1 MYNIFSIKRKKIE
14 LIGKKVFLRFPKMKD
29 WSEWAELRQKSRKF
43 LQPWEPSWPKN
54 YLTKNFFRQFVDDTY
69 LLVKNKT
76 SYTFF
81 IFHNKS
87 NLLMG
92 GINLTN
98 LKEDNYKSITLGYW
112 MGIDYAGKGYMKDSI
127 NSISDFCFNSL
138 KLNRIEAACL
148 SNNTA
153 SKLVL
158 IKSGFIVEGYAKKY
172 LKINGK
178 LQDHILFAKIKKIDI

>member
-1 MYNIFSIKRKKIE
+1 
-14 LIGKKVFLRFPKMKD
+14 MKD

-54 YLTKNFFRQFVDDTY
+54 YLTRNFFRQFVDDTY
-69 LLVKNKT
+69 LLMKNKT

-81 IFHNKS
+81 IFHHES

-112 MGIDYAGKGYMKDSI
+112 MGIDFAGKGYMKDSI

-148 SNNTA
+148 PNNTA

-158 IKSGFIVEGYAKKY
+158 MKSGFIVEGYAKKY

-178 LQDHILFAKIKKIDI
+178 LQDHILFAQIKKIDI

>member
-1 MYNIFSIKRKKIE
+1 MYNIFSIKKRKVE
-14 LIGKKVFLRFPKMKD
+14 LIGKKVFLRFPEMKD
-29 WSEWAELRQKSRKF
+29 WSEWAELRQKSRNF
-43 LQPWEPSWPKN
+43 LQPWEPKWPKS
-54 YLTKNFFRQFVDDTY
+54 YLTRDFFKQFVDNTY
-69 LLVKNKT
+69 SPLRNKT

-81 IFHNKS
+81 IFHHKS

-98 LKEDNYKSITLGYW
+98 LKEDSYKSITLGYW
-112 MGIDYAGKGYMKDSI
+112 MGIDFAGKGYMKDSI

-148 SNNTA
+148 PNNTV
-153 SKLVL
+153 SKIVL
-158 IKSGFIVEGYAKKY
+158 IKSGFIIEGYAKKY

-178 LQDHILFAKIKKIDI
+178 LQDHILFAKLKK

>member
-1 MYNIFSIKRKKIE
+1 MYNIFSIKKRKVE
-14 LIGKKVFLRFPKMKD
+14 LIGKKVFLRFPEMKD
-29 WSEWAELRQKSRKF
+29 WSEWAELRQKSRNF
-43 LQPWEPSWPKN
+43 LQAWEPKWPKS
-54 YLTKNFFRQFVDDTY
+54 YLTRDFFKQFVDNTY
-69 LLVKNKT
+69 LSLTNKT

-81 IFHNKS
+81 IFHHKS

-98 LKEDNYKSITLGYW
+98 LKEDSYKSITLGYW
-112 MGIDYAGKGYMKDSI
+112 MGIDFAGKGYMKDSI

-148 SNNTA
+148 PNNTV
-153 SKLVL
+153 SKIVL
-158 IKSGFIVEGYAKKY
+158 IKSGFIIEGYAKKY

-178 LQDHILFAKIKKIDI
+178 LQDHILFAKLKK